1 LYAVGQ
7 DILWEDMMRTLLLA
21 PLGLALLAAACG
33 ETTGERAT
41 TGAAGGAVTGAAVGG
56 PVGAVVG
63 GGVGAVGGAYRP
75 EVDQKTDTVAQDAKN
90 ATGATS
96 TTNTSSSGTTAQN
109 KRARGAAAS
118 SGGASHAQI
127 RQAQT
132 DLQKM
137 GYYHGKIDGLY
148 GKQTASAVRSYQA
161 KENLSQTGKLD
172 RTTMQHLRNGVASN
186 TTTAPSGTSG
196 MSSPNA
202 GSSPVNSGPNAPGAA
217 PASSGSSAGDPQVDR

>member
-1 LYAVGQ
+1 
-7 DILWEDMMRTLLLA
+7 MMRTLFLA

-63 GGVGAVGGAYRP
+63 GGVGAAGGAYRP
-75 EVDQKTDTVAQDAKN
+75 EIDQKTNTVAQDATN

-96 TTNTSSSGTTAQN
+96 TTTSGSTAQN
-109 KRARGAAAS
+109 RRARGAAAS
-118 SGGASHAQI
+118 SGGASQTQI

-132 DLQKM
+132 ELQKM

-148 GKQTASAVRSYQA
+148 GRQTAAAVRSYQA

-172 RTTMQHLRNGVASN
+172 RTTMQHLRSGVASGSSSG
-186 TTTAPSGTSG
+186 APPSGTSG
-196 MSSPNA
+196 STAPSSSPNA
-202 GSSPVNSGPNAPGAA
+202 GSSPANSGPNAPGAA
-217 PASSGSSAGDPQVDR
+217 PASSGTSAGESPVDR